1 MKWRTIELIGGFKV
15 KQDLT
20 EYIADRLKEIYP
32 FFQWKVQNNSLRHT
46 VELFVTFRVDL
57 DGNKIALQDKFGTNL
72 TTDYIQFEDV
82 IAFYDPIQSDIQ
94 RGNYLTVIEMDNTLG
109 IDKGQ
114 VDVVLKHLVRVAS
127 AGVSDLRDFIE
138 KDERDQF
145 EMKWNQHNYERAL
158 DTMKSLNRYNEDKL
172 FMNFEEES
180 SIVKELTEGNRHD
193 GVERI

>member
-1 MKWRTIELIGGFKV
+1 MKWIMIELIGGFKV

-32 FFQWKVQNNSLRHT
+32 FFQWKVQNNSLRNT

-114 VDVVLKHLVRVAS
+114 VDVVLKHLIRVAS

-158 DTMKSLNRYNEDKL
+158 DTMKSLNRYNEEKL

-180 SIVKELTEGNRHD
+180 SIVRELTEGNRHD

>member
-1 MKWRTIELIGGFKV
+1 MKWITIELLGGFKV

-94 RGNYLTVIEMDNTLG
+94 RGNYLTVIEMDNMLG

-114 VDVVLKHLVRVAS
+114 VDVVLKHLIRVAS

>member
-1 MKWRTIELIGGFKV
+1 MKWIMIELIGGFKV

-32 FFQWKVQNNSLRHT
+32 FFQWKVQNNSLRNT

-94 RGNYLTVIEMDNTLG
+94 RSNYLTVIEMDNTLG

-114 VDVVLKHLVRVAS
+114 VDVVLKHLIRVAS

-158 DTMKSLNRYNEDKL
+158 DTMKSLNRYNEEKL

-180 SIVKELTEGNRHD
+180 SIVRELTEGNRHD

>member
-1 MKWRTIELIGGFKV
+1 MKWITIELLGGFKV

-20 EYIADRLKEIYP
+20 EYIVDRLKEIYP

-114 VDVVLKHLVRVAS
+114 VDVVLKHLIRVAS
-127 AGVSDLRDFIE
+127 AGMSDLRDFIE

>member
-1 MKWRTIELIGGFKV
+1 MKWITIELLGGFKV

>member
-1 MKWRTIELIGGFKV
+1 M

-114 VDVVLKHLVRVAS
+114 VDVVLKHLIRVAS

>member
-1 MKWRTIELIGGFKV
+1 MKWITIELLGGFKV

-114 VDVVLKHLVRVAS
+114 VDVVLKHLIRVAS

-158 DTMKSLNRYNEDKL
+158 DTMKSLNRYNEEKL

>member
-32 FFQWKVQNNSLRHT
+32 FFQWKVQNNSLRNT

-114 VDVVLKHLVRVAS
+114 VDVVLKHLIRVAS

>member
-114 VDVVLKHLVRVAS
+114 VDVVLKHLIRVAS

>member
-1 MKWRTIELIGGFKV
+1 MKWITIELLGGFKV

-114 VDVVLKHLVRVAS
+114 VDVVLKHLIRVAS

>member
-1 MKWRTIELIGGFKV
+1 MKRIIIELIGGFNV

-20 EYIADRLKEIYP
+20 GYIVERLKEIYP
-32 FFQWKVQNNSLRHT
+32 FFQWKVQNNSLRNT
-46 VELFVTFRVDL
+46 VELFVTFRVEL
-57 DGNKIALQDKFGTNL
+57 NGNKVTLQDKFGTNL

-82 IAFYDPIQSDIQ
+82 IAFYDPIQSDVQ

-114 VDVVLKHLVRVAS
+114 VDVVLKHLIRVAS
-127 AGVSDLRDFIE
+127 TGVSDLRDFIE

-145 EMKWNQHNYERAL
+145 EMKWDQHNYERAL
-158 DTMKSLNRYNEDKL
+158 DTMKSLNRYDKEKL
-172 FMNFEEES
+172 FMDFEEEA
-180 SIVKELTEGNRHD
+180 SIVKEVTEGNRHD

>member
-1 MKWRTIELIGGFKV
+1 MKWITIELLGGFKV

-20 EYIADRLKEIYP
+20 EYIVDRLKEIYP

-114 VDVVLKHLVRVAS
+114 VDVVLKHLIRVAS

-158 DTMKSLNRYNEDKL
+158 DTMKSLNRYNEEKL